1 MKTHNKLSDINLTKS
16 SNVFD
21 AEITV
26 TSQEVKD
33 WTADNNL
40 LVELDGPEIYIHNS
54 EGVQIATYYYK
65 EQLLRFSTEVN

>member
-54 EGVQIATYYYK
+54 EGAQIATYYYK